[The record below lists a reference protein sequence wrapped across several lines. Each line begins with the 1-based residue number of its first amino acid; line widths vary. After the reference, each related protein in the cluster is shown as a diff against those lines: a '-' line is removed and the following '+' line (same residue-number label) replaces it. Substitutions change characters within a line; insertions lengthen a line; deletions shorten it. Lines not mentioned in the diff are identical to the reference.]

1 MTEFFFSEG
10 VQTIIYKKSTPH
22 PFQGIKNTRIT
33 LNIEWDLCEWPLLPA
48 PFFPTPQ
55 LWIDPMARLSW
66 LERFRASAVPSHHSE
81 KSYSGNT
88 AFMIP
93 AGQAVWMRR
102 DITKFADEGYRR
114 NVIAHRAVSMIA
126 TAAASV
132 PWKLTEQR
140 ARTSRVLES
149 HPLLTLLNTPN
160 PLQGGTELCEALFAH
175 RLIAGNAYL
184 HAIGPKGGAPL
195 ELHVLRPD
203 RVAIIPGAGGIPKA
217 YRYTIDT
224 RTIDIAVDVMTGQSR
239 LLHFKAFHPLDD
251 WYGLSPM
258 EAAAYSIDQH
268 NQCGAWNQALLQNGA
283 RPSGALMVKAG
294 EGQPGTLSENQYTRL
309 KSQLDEQ
316 FSGAMNAGRP
326 LLLEGG
332 LEWKEMSLSPRDMDF
347 ISVKNSSARDIA
359 LAFGVAPQLLGIPGD
374 NTFANL
380 KEARLAMWEQTIL
393 PLLSNITDALNN
405 WLVPMF
411 DNSLKLSLD
420 QDAIPILAEK
430 RDAYWERISGASF
443 LNDDEK
449 RKLLGISD
457 GV

>member
-1 MTEFFFSEG
+1 
-10 VQTIIYKKSTPH
+10 
-22 PFQGIKNTRIT
+22 
-33 LNIEWDLCEWPLLPA
+33 
-48 PFFPTPQ
+48 
-55 LWIDPMARLSW
+55 MARMISW
-66 LERFRASAVPSHHSE
+66 LERRRASGAAPQLQE
-81 KSYSGNT
+81 KSYAGTT

-102 DITKFADEGYRR
+102 DVNKFADEGYRR
-114 NVIAHRAVSMIA
+114 NVIAHRAISMIA

-132 PWKLTEQR
+132 PWKLTEHR
-140 ARTSRVLES
+140 ARSSRALDI
-149 HPLLTLLNTPN
+149 HPLLKLLNNPN
-160 PLQGGTELCEALFAH
+160 PLQGGTELCEALIAH
-175 RLIAGNAYL
+175 RLIAGNAYV

-224 RTIDIAVDVMTGQSR
+224 RTVDIPVDSITGQSR
-239 LLHFKAFHPLDD
+239 VLHLKNFHPLDD
-251 WYGLSPM
+251 WYGLSPI

-294 EGQPGTLSENQYTRL
+294 EGQPNTLSETQYGRL
-309 KSQLDEQ
+309 KAQLDDQ
-316 FSGAMNAGRP
+316 FAGAVNAGRP

-347 ISVKNSSARDIA
+347 MNIKNSSARDIA

-374 NTFANL
+374 NTYSNL
-380 KEARLAMWEQTIL
+380 KEARQALWEQTIL
-393 PLLSNITDALNN
+393 PLLTNVTDALNN

-411 DNSLKLSLD
+411 DSNLKLALD
-420 QDAIPILAEK
+420 QDAIPVLAEK
-430 RDAYWERISGASF
+430 RDAYWERISKASF
-443 LNDDEK
+443 LSDDEK
-449 RKLLGISD
+449 RKLLGINH